1 MTDNPANLP
10 GMLQGVRVLEVTE
23 PLGALVGRFLADL
36 GADVIKIEP
45 PEGDGGRRAAPFAGA
60 AGERLSLPFVRANVN
75 KRSVILDLA
84 QRRDQERFRGLA
96 ERADVVVSTDGIAAW
111 AARGIDLNGLATA
124 YPRLVWL
131 SVSTF
136 GLSGPHSGYLGN
148 NIIAEAMGGLTYIQ
162 GDDARPP
169 CVSPCE
175 QGVYL
180 ASLHAAFGALM
191 ALWERRASGRGQLV
205 ETSVQEVLANLYFLI
220 VNYGL
225 WSDIPYR
232 IGARNF
238 MPPNG
243 YYRCRD
249 GHVFIATLMSG
260 LWEKLVDAVGD
271 PRLADDALRDPDTRN
286 EHPERVDPIV
296 EEFASRFDR
305 WPLTHHLQSRGVPAA
320 PWSSVADVADNEH
333 LRAREF
339 FIEYEQPPFGR
350 LRSSGPMFLAP
361 SAPLQVRRPAPR
373 PGEHQNEVLAELEAL
388 FPPPQRRHS
397 GLDPESSD
405 LGKPLDAGLRR
416 SDATL
421 PERVDRHSLI
431 DRRLPLAGIR
441 VLDLSRAWAGPY
453 GTRYLAD
460 FGADVIK
467 VETGKYPDGRQPD
480 DPGYG
485 EVNRNK
491 RTVTLNFQTP
501 EGQDLL
507 RRLVAVSDVVVENFS
522 PRVMAKYDLDYA
534 HLKEVR
540 ADLIMVSL
548 PGYGRQG
555 PHGGFVSFGGPLMAY
570 TGMAYLWGHPDSPPN
585 ARVKVAQPDYIVAA
599 TQTLAVMAA
608 LHHRAATGEGQHVEI
623 AQVEATVAAMEGAYL
638 DYFANGTV
646 AEPMGNRDPNAVPQ
660 GCYPCIGHEA
670 WCVISCATDA
680 QWRALAAMI
689 GGEALADDAG
699 LATAEQ
705 RWQRH
710 DELDELIGKWTRDW
724 TPYQLMR
731 DLQAA
736 GVPSG
741 VMQTAEDLWRD
752 VHLRARDYPVM
763 MAHHDLGTLEHPG
776 MSVRLHATPGR
787 IQRPVGPLGHANE
800 EVFRGL
806 LGLPAPELDR
816 LMKAGVIA

>member
-1 MTDNPANLP
+1 MTDNPDYLP

-45 PEGDGGRRAAPFAGA
+45 PEGDAGRHASPFVGT
-60 AGERLSLPFVRANVN
+60 GDERLSLPFVRANVN
-75 KRSVILDLA
+75 KRSVMLDLA
-84 QRRDQERFRGLA
+84 QRRDQERFRSLA
-96 ERADVVVSTDGIAAW
+96 ERADMVVSTDGIDAW
-111 AARGIDLNGLATA
+111 AARGIDLNGLASS

-131 SVSTF
+131 SISTF
-136 GLSGPHSGYLGN
+136 GLSGPHSGYAGN

-162 GDDARPP
+162 GDDAKPP

-205 ETSVQEVLANLYFLI
+205 ETSVQEVLANLYFLL

-243 YYRCRD
+243 YYRCQD

-271 PRLADDALRDPDTRN
+271 PRLTGEALRDPDYRN
-286 EHPERVDPIV
+286 EHPEQVDPIL
-296 EEFASRFDR
+296 EEFAADFDR
-305 WPLTHHLQSRGVPAA
+305 WSLTNLLQSRGVPAA
-320 PWSSVADVADNEH
+320 PWSSVADVAGNEH

-339 FIEYEQPPFGR
+339 FVDFEQPPVGR
-350 LRSSGPMFLAP
+350 LCSSGPMFLAAA
-361 SAPLQVRRPAPR
+361 APLQIRRPAPCA
-373 PGEHQNEVLAELEAL
+373 GEHQDEVLAELETT
-388 FPPPQRRHS
+388 PQR
-397 GLDPESSD
+397 
-405 LGKPLDAGLRR
+405 
-416 SDATL
+416 L
-421 PERVDRHSLI
+421 PAPAKGI
-431 DRRLPLAGIR
+431 GRRLPLVGLR

-491 RTVTLNFQTP
+491 RSVTLNFQTP

-522 PRVMAKYDLDYA
+522 PRVMAKYDLDYT
-534 HLKEVR
+534 HLKAVR
-540 ADLIMVSL
+540 SDLIMVSL
-548 PGYGRQG
+548 PGYGRRG

-570 TGMAYLWGHPDSPPN
+570 TGMSYLWGHADSPPN

-608 LHHRAATGEGQHVEI
+608 LHHRAATGHGQHIEI
-623 AQVEATVAAMEGAYL
+623 AQVEATIAAMERVYL
-638 DYFANGTV
+638 DYFANGKV
-646 AEPMGNRDPNAVPQ
+646 AEPMGNRDPNVVPQ

-670 WCVISCATDA
+670 WCVISCTTDA
-680 QWRALAAMI
+680 QWRALATMI
-689 GGEALADDAG
+689 GGEALADDAS

-710 DELDELIGKWTRDW
+710 NEIDELLSKWTRDW

-787 IQRPVGPLGHANE
+787 IQRPVGPLGEANE

-806 LGLPAPELDR
+806 LGLSESELDR
-816 LMKAGVIA
+816 LMEAGVIA

>member
-1 MTDNPANLP
+1 MTDNPDHLS

-45 PEGDGGRRAAPFAGA
+45 PEGDGGRHASPFVGAGD
-60 AGERLSLPFVRANVN
+60 ERLSLPFVRANVN
-75 KRSVILDLA
+75 KRSVILDLT
-84 QRRDQERFRGLA
+84 QRRDQERFRSLA

-111 AARGIDLNGLATA
+111 AARGVDLNALATV

-131 SVSTF
+131 SISTF
-136 GLSGPHSGYLGN
+136 GLSGPHSGYAGN

-162 GDDARPP
+162 GDDAKPP

-191 ALWERRASGRGQLV
+191 ALWECRASGRGQLV
-205 ETSVQEVLANLYFLI
+205 ETSVQEVLASLYFLI

-225 WSDIPYR
+225 QSDIPYR
-232 IGARNF
+232 MGARNF

-260 LWEKLVDAVGD
+260 LWEKLAGAVGD
-271 PRLADDALRDPDTRN
+271 PRLADDALRNADYRN
-286 EHPERVDPIV
+286 EHPELVDPIL
-296 EEFASRFDR
+296 EEFASGFDR
-305 WPLTHHLQSRGVPAA
+305 WSMTSLLQNRGVPAA
-320 PWSSVADVADNEH
+320 PWSSVADVANNEH

-339 FIEYEQPPFGR
+339 FIDFEQPPVGR
-350 LRSSGPMFLAP
+350 LRSTGPMFLAP
-361 SAPLQVRRPAPR
+361 AAPLRIRRPAPR
-373 PGEHQNEVLAELEAL
+373 AGEHQDEVLAEIET
-388 FPPPQRRHS
+388 P
-397 GLDPESSD
+397 
-405 LGKPLDAGLRR
+405 
-416 SDATL
+416 
-421 PERVDRHSLI
+421 PERLPVPAGSI
-431 DRRLPLAGIR
+431 GRRLPLAGIR

-480 DPGYG
+480 NPGYG

-491 RTVTLNFQTP
+491 RSVTLNFQTP

-522 PRVMAKYDLDYA
+522 PRVMVKYDLDYA

-540 ADLIMVSL
+540 SDLIMVSL
-548 PGYGRQG
+548 PGFGRQG

-570 TGMAYLWGHPDSPPN
+570 TGMSYLWGHPDSPPN
-585 ARVKVAQPDYIVAA
+585 ARVKVAQPDYIAAA

-623 AQVEATVAAMEGAYL
+623 AQVEATIAAMEGVYL

-646 AEPMGNRDPNAVPQ
+646 AGPMGNRDPNAVPQ
-660 GCYPCIGHEA
+660 GCYPCLGHEA
-670 WCVISCATDA
+670 WCVVSCTTDA
-680 QWRALAAMI
+680 QWRALATMI

-705 RWQRH
+705 RWQRR
-710 DELDELIGKWTRDW
+710 DELDELISNWTRDR
-724 TPYQLMR
+724 TSYQVMR

-736 GVPSG
+736 GVPAG

-763 MAHHDLGTLEHPG
+763 MAHHDLGTLEHAG
-776 MSVRLHATPGR
+776 MSVRLHATPGQ
-787 IQRPVGPLGHANE
+787 IQRPVGPMGEANE

-806 LGLPAPELDR
+806 LGLSESELGR
-816 LMKAGVIA
+816 LMAAGVIA

>member
-1 MTDNPANLP
+1 MSDHPDHLP
-10 GMLQGVRVLEVTE
+10 GMLHGVRVLEVTE

-60 AGERLSLPFVRANVN
+60 GGERLSLPFVRANVN

-96 ERADVVVSTDGIAAW
+96 ARADVVVSTDGIAAW
-111 AARGIDLNGLATA
+111 AARGIDLNGLATV

-271 PRLADDALRDPDTRN
+271 PRLADDALRDPDYRN
-286 EHPERVDPIV
+286 EHPERVDPIL
-296 EEFASRFDR
+296 EEFAARFDR
-305 WPLTHHLQSRGVPAA
+305 WPLTQHLQSRGVPAA

-350 LRSSGPMFLAP
+350 LRSAGPMFLAP
-361 SAPLQVRRPAPR
+361 SAPLRVRRPAPR
-373 PGEHQNEVLAELEAL
+373 AGEHQDEVLAEGEEPAL
-388 FPPPQRRHS
+388 SLSKGQGGGAGVHTYGRR
-397 GLDPESSD
+397 
-405 LGKPLDAGLRR
+405 
-416 SDATL
+416 
-421 PERVDRHSLI
+421 V
-431 DRRLPLAGIR
+431 PLAGIR

-522 PRVMAKYDLDYA
+522 PRVMARYDLDYA
-534 HLKEVR
+534 HLKAVR

-570 TGMAYLWGHPDSPPN
+570 TGMAYLWGHPGSPPN

-608 LHHRAATGEGQHVEI
+608 LHHRAATGQGQHIEI

-646 AEPMGNRDPNAVPQ
+646 AEPLGNRDPNAVPQ

-670 WCVISCATDA
+670 WCVVSCATDA

-689 GGEALADDAG
+689 GGEALAADAS
-699 LATAEQ
+699 LATAAQ
-705 RWQRH
+705 RWPRH

-724 TPYQLMR
+724 TPYQVMR

-736 GVPSG
+736 GVPCG

-752 VHLRARDYPVM
+752 VHLRARDYPVR

>member
-1 MTDNPANLP
+1 MPNNPNPLP
-10 GMLQGVRVLEVTE
+10 GMLQGVRVLDVTE

-45 PEGDGGRRAAPFAGA
+45 PEGDAGRRAAPFAGA
-60 AGERLSLPFVRANVN
+60 GDDRLSLPFVRANLN
-75 KRSVILDLA
+75 KRSIVLDLA
-84 QRRDQERFRGLA
+84 QRRAQEHFRSLA
-96 ERADVVVSTDGIAAW
+96 GRADVVVSTDGIAAW
-111 AARGIDLNGLATA
+111 AARGIDLNALATA

-131 SVSTF
+131 SISTF

-162 GDDARPP
+162 GDDAKPP

-205 ETSVQEVLANLYFLI
+205 ETSVQEVVANLYFLI

-232 IGARNF
+232 MGARNF

-243 YYRCRD
+243 YYPCRD

-260 LWEKLVDAVGD
+260 LWEKLAGAVGD
-271 PRLADDALRDPDTRN
+271 PRLADAALRNPDTRN
-286 EHPERVDPIV
+286 EHPERVDPFLA
-296 EEFASRFDR
+296 EFASGFDR
-305 WPLTHHLQSRGVPAA
+305 WPLTRLLQSHGVPAA
-320 PWSSVADVADNEH
+320 PWCSVADVADNEH

-339 FIEYEQPPFGR
+339 FVDFEQPPVGR
-350 LRSSGPMFLAP
+350 LRSAGPMFLAP
-361 SAPLQVRRPAPR
+361 SAPLQIRRPAPR
-373 PGEHQNEVLAELEAL
+373 PGQHQDEVLAEIEAAGL
-388 FPPPQRRHS
+388 PIPSPLAGEGQGGGAGADRHPTPPPATARH
-397 GLDPESSD
+397 
-405 LGKPLDAGLRR
+405 
-416 SDATL
+416 
-421 PERVDRHSLI
+421 
-431 DRRLPLAGIR
+431 LPLAGIR
-441 VLDLSRAWAGPY
+441 ILDLSRAWAGPY

-480 DPGYG
+480 NPGYG

-491 RTVTLNFQTP
+491 RSVTLNFQTP

-522 PRVMAKYDLDYA
+522 PRVMVKYDLDYA
-534 HLKEVR
+534 HLKAVR

-555 PHGGFVSFGGPLMAY
+555 PHGGYVSFGGPLMAY
-570 TGMAYLWGHPDSPPN
+570 TGMSYLWGHPDSPPN
-585 ARVKVAQPDYIVAA
+585 ARVKVAQPDYIAAA

-608 LHHRAATGEGQHVEI
+608 LHHRAVTGEGQHVEI
-623 AQVEATVAAMEGAYL
+623 AQVETTVAAMQGAYL
-638 DYFANGTV
+638 DYFATGT
-646 AEPMGNRDPNAVPQ
+646 APEPAGNRDPNAVPQ
-660 GCYPCIGHEA
+660 GSYPCRGHEA
-670 WCVISCATDA
+670 WCVISCTTDA
-680 QWRALAAMI
+680 QWRTLAKKI
-689 GGEALADDAG
+689 GGEALADDAS
-699 LATAEQ
+699 LATAAQ
-705 RWQRH
+705 RWPRH
-710 DELDELIGKWTRDW
+710 DELDELIGKWTRDR
-724 TPYQLMR
+724 TPHQVMR

-736 GVPSG
+736 GVPAG
-741 VMQTAEDLWRD
+741 AMQTAEDLWRD

-763 MAHHDLGTLEHPG
+763 MAHHDVGTVEHAG

-787 IQRPVGPLGHANE
+787 IQRPVGPMGGENA

-806 LGLPAPELDR
+806 LGLSESELGR
-816 LMKAGVIA
+816 LMEAGVIA

>member
-1 MTDNPANLP
+1 MTDNSDHLP

-23 PLGALVGRFLADL
+23 SLGALVGRFLADL

-45 PEGDGGRRAAPFAGA
+45 PEGDGGRHASPFVGT
-60 AGERLSLPFVRANVN
+60 GDERLSLAFVRANVN
-75 KRSVILDLA
+75 KRSVVLDLT
-84 QRRDQERFRGLA
+84 QRRDQERFRSLA

-111 AARGIDLNGLATA
+111 AARGIDLNAVATV

-131 SVSTF
+131 SISIF
-136 GLSGPHSGYLGN
+136 GLSGPHSGYAGN

-162 GDDARPP
+162 GDDAKPP

-180 ASLHAAFGALM
+180 ASLHAAFGVLM

-225 WSDIPYR
+225 WNDIPYR
-232 IGARNF
+232 MGARNF

-260 LWEKLVDAVGD
+260 LWEKLADAVSD
-271 PRLADDALRDPDTRN
+271 PRLSDDALRNPDYRN
-286 EHPERVDPIV
+286 EHPELVDPV
-296 EEFASRFDR
+296 LEEFAAGFDH
-305 WPLTHHLQSRGVPAA
+305 WSLTNLLQSRGVPAA
-320 PWSSVADVADNEH
+320 PWCSVADVADNEH

-339 FIEYEQPPFGR
+339 FIDFEQPPAGR
-350 LRSSGPMFLAP
+350 LRSVGPMFLAP
-361 SAPLQVRRPAPR
+361 AAPLRIRRPAPR
-373 PGEHQNEVLAELEAL
+373 AGEHQDEVLAELEA
-388 FPPPQRRHS
+388 PAQRLS
-397 GLDPESSD
+397 APVGSI
-405 LGKPLDAGLRR
+405 G
-416 SDATL
+416 
-421 PERVDRHSLI
+421 
-431 DRRLPLAGIR
+431 RRLPLAGIR
-441 VLDLSRAWAGPY
+441 ILDLSRAWAGPY

-467 VETGKYPDGRQPD
+467 VETGKYPDGRQPNN
-480 DPGYG
+480 PGYG

-491 RTVTLNFQTP
+491 RSVTLNFQTP

-522 PRVMAKYDLDYA
+522 PRVMVKYDLDYA
-534 HLKEVR
+534 HLKAVR
-540 ADLIMVSL
+540 SDLIMVSL

-570 TGMAYLWGHPDSPPN
+570 TGMSYLWGHPDSPPN
-585 ARVKVAQPDYIVAA
+585 ARVKVAQPDYIAAA

-608 LHHRAATGEGQHVEI
+608 LHHRAVTGEGQHVEI
-623 AQVEATVAAMEGAYL
+623 AQVETTIAAMELVYL
-638 DYFANGTV
+638 DYFVNGTV
-646 AEPMGNRDPNAVPQ
+646 AGPMGNRDPNAVPQ
-660 GCYPCIGHEA
+660 GCYPCLGHEA
-670 WCVISCATDA
+670 WCVISCTTDA
-680 QWRALAAMI
+680 QWRALATMI
-689 GGEALADDAG
+689 GGEALADDAS
-699 LATAEQ
+699 LAEANQ

-710 DELDELIGKWTRDW
+710 GELDELISKWTRGR
-724 TPYQLMR
+724 TPYQVMR

-736 GVPSG
+736 GVPAG

-763 MAHHDLGTLEHPG
+763 MAHHDLGTLEHAG

-787 IQRPVGPLGHANE
+787 IQRPVGPMGEANE

-806 LGLPAPELDR
+806 LGLSESELGR
-816 LMKAGVIA
+816 LVEAGVIA

>member
-1 MTDNPANLP
+1 MTDNPDHLS

-23 PLGALVGRFLADL
+23 PLGALVGRLLADL

-45 PEGDGGRRAAPFAGA
+45 PEGDGGRHASPFVGAGD
-60 AGERLSLPFVRANVN
+60 ERLSLPFVRANVN
-75 KRSVILDLA
+75 KRSVILDLT
-84 QRRDQERFRGLA
+84 QRRDQERFRSLA

-111 AARGIDLNGLATA
+111 AARGVDLNALATV

-131 SVSTF
+131 SISTF
-136 GLSGPHSGYLGN
+136 GLSGPHSGYAGN

-162 GDDARPP
+162 GDDAKPP

-191 ALWERRASGRGQLV
+191 ALWECRASGRGQLV
-205 ETSVQEVLANLYFLI
+205 ETSVQEVLASLYFLI

-225 WSDIPYR
+225 QSDIPYR
-232 IGARNF
+232 MGARNF

-260 LWEKLVDAVGD
+260 LWEKLAGAVGD
-271 PRLADDALRDPDTRN
+271 PRLADDALRNADYRN
-286 EHPERVDPIV
+286 EHPELVDPIL
-296 EEFASRFDR
+296 EEFASGFDR
-305 WPLTHHLQSRGVPAA
+305 WSMTSLLQNRGVPAA
-320 PWSSVADVADNEH
+320 PWSSVADVANNEH

-339 FIEYEQPPFGR
+339 FIDFEQPPVGR
-350 LRSSGPMFLAP
+350 LRSTGPMFLAP
-361 SAPLQVRRPAPR
+361 AAPLRIRRPAPR
-373 PGEHQNEVLAELEAL
+373 AGEHQDEVLAEIET
-388 FPPPQRRHS
+388 P
-397 GLDPESSD
+397 
-405 LGKPLDAGLRR
+405 
-416 SDATL
+416 
-421 PERVDRHSLI
+421 PERLPVPAGNI
-431 DRRLPLAGIR
+431 GRRLPLAGIR

-480 DPGYG
+480 NPGYG

-491 RTVTLNFQTP
+491 RSVTLNFQTP

-522 PRVMAKYDLDYA
+522 PRVMVKYDLDYA

-540 ADLIMVSL
+540 SDLIMVSL
-548 PGYGRQG
+548 PGFGRQG

-570 TGMAYLWGHPDSPPN
+570 TGMSYLWGHPDSPPN
-585 ARVKVAQPDYIVAA
+585 ARVKVAQPDYIAAA

-623 AQVEATVAAMEGAYL
+623 AQVEATIAAMELVYL

-646 AEPMGNRDPNAVPQ
+646 AGPMGNRDPNAVPQ
-660 GCYPCIGHEA
+660 GCYPCLGHEA
-670 WCVISCATDA
+670 WCVVSCTTDA
-680 QWRALAAMI
+680 QWRALATMI

-705 RWQRH
+705 RWQRR
-710 DELDELIGKWTRDW
+710 DELDELISNWTRDR
-724 TPYQLMR
+724 TSYQVMR

-736 GVPSG
+736 GVPAG

-763 MAHHDLGTLEHPG
+763 MAHHDLGTLEHAG
-776 MSVRLHATPGR
+776 MSVRLHATPGQ
-787 IQRPVGPLGHANE
+787 IQRPVGPMGEANE

-806 LGLPAPELDR
+806 LGLSESELGR
-816 LMKAGVIA
+816 LMAAGVIA